1 MAGTSKSNH
10 CIKVQS
16 PNEGP
21 FDANSLHWELIH
33 DRHSKYSALQVAY
46 ILWDR
51 IQDFLKGEC
60 TKEDWPTQFNVSWRR
75 NTKENTLKRPS
86 IDSHLIEIGYWCA
99 FGPDDYRGEIPK
111 ATSKRRAQAGKTKSG
126 CQCHFVVTQLYLW
139 PHIGRINFIEWNHV
153 DLDDNIC
160 HGKLYCGPEKRLQLA
175 PAISREMKQWVF
187 YMLLKGFTPQQ
198 VFSHHIGIAEQNMMG
213 GSLHKTRDLFLTMR
227 DILNIACKMENITI
241 HTDSDDA
248 KSVHNWVADN
258 ASHVFFYQPMDS
270 VNEKPFALGIQT
282 TWQLETICKYGNRGL
297 LAMDSTF
304 GTNKYKFQLY
314 TVLVFD
320 GFRNG
325 VPVAWVITSSST
337 RVNTSSWL
345 TALRNRAFDHCKAWD
360 PNAWM
365 VDDAEAEILSLRQ
378 VFGLPILLCIWHVRR
393 AWLKN
398 LVKKVRDPQV
408 RADMFKKLG
417 MIMNMRG
424 RPGTTSCKRVEEAH
438 NLLDQFFVEYAS
450 EQEFITYFK
459 RQWLPCIDMWIKATR
474 TMQVANQDTNGSIES
489 YHGLL
494 KSRFLSGRRTIH
506 GRRIDWLI
514 KGLVST
520 CHSYYWYQDAL
531 KEAGFK
537 RNFKVMDVIKN
548 SLARALEILDENV
561 GFYGDDPRHARVFS
575 MTKQLHFYLIRNA
588 DMEWATCDCDWALRG
603 NLCKHQVKVMIL
615 GGISIETIL
624 HRGIDM
630 YNTMVI
636 DGTPC
641 IGVKKGFQNSQLGMA
656 NNMCPSNLQD
666 TPTIFSEEN
675 NVEEPMETAKVDSL
689 ADYGK
694 QPSSSSLVPPTSIE
708 LIADIK
714 SLIAQTLKLAGDDLC
729 LLQHVQRSSTQMLI
743 SLQAC
748 KACQTSMLSH
758 PIKELERVDDGFG
771 TSLVHAKP
779 IIETILQKKRKKM
792 TTKNKADEQDV
803 PAVRV
808 KPFPLLPRRKRVSLQ
823 SVLDKQACQ
832 EDSD

>member
-1 MAGTSKSNH
+1 MVSELTLVMKS
-10 CIKVQS
+10 S
-16 PNEGP
+16 PLGISNGRPDYLIRQESQAPLPLDASLTLFAKKGFLPIRSCTCLFGFKEAPLMRKEG
-21 FDANSLHWELIH
+21 
-33 DRHSKYSALQVAY
+33 
-46 ILWDR
+46 
-51 IQDFLKGEC
+51 
-60 TKEDWPTQFNVSWRR
+60 
-75 NTKENTLKRPS
+75 KR
-86 IDSHLIEIGYWCA
+86 YWCA

-111 ATSKRRAQAGKTKSG
+111 ATSKRRAQAGRTKSG
-126 CQCHFVVTQLYLW
+126 CQCHFVVTELYLW
-139 PHIGRINFIEWNHV
+139 PHIGRINFIEWNRV

-198 VFSHHIGIAEQNMMG
+198 VFSHHIGIAKQNMMG
-213 GSLHKTRDLFLTMR
+213 VSLRKTRDLFLTMR

-241 HTDSDDA
+241 HTDFDDA
-248 KSVHNWVADN
+248 KSVHNWVVDN

-297 LAMDSTF
+297 LAMDSTL

-337 RVNTSSWL
+337 RVKTSSWL
-345 TALRNRAFDHCKAWD
+345 IALRNRAFDHCKAWIQMHG
-360 PNAWM
+360 WSTM
-365 VDDAEAEILSLRQ
+365 QRLR
-378 VFGLPILLCIWHVRR
+378 FYH
-393 AWLKN
+393 
-398 LVKKVRDPQV
+398 
-408 RADMFKKLG
+408 
-417 MIMNMRG
+417 
-424 RPGTTSCKRVEEAH
+424 
-438 NLLDQFFVEYAS
+438 Y
-450 EQEFITYFK
+450 
-459 RQWLPCIDMWIKATR
+459 DMWIKATK
-474 TMQVANQDTNGSIES
+474 TMQVANQNTNGSIES

-506 GRRIDWLI
+506 DQQIDWLI
-514 KGLVST
+514 KGLVSK

-548 SLARALEILDENV
+548 SLARALEIPDENV

-575 MTKQLHFYLIRNA
+575 MTKQLHFYLIHNA
-588 DMEWATCDCDWALRG
+588 DMEWANCDCDWALRE

-636 DGTPC
+636 DGTPR
-641 IGVKKGFQNSQLGMA
+641 IGVKKGFQMLQLGMA
-656 NNMCPSNLQD
+656 NSMYLSDVQD
-666 TPTIFSEEN
+666 TLTIFSEEN
-675 NVEEPMETAKVDSL
+675 NVEEPMEIAKVESL

-729 LLQHVQRSSTQMLI
+729 LLQHVQRSLTQMLI

-748 KACQTSMLSH
+748 KACLTSMLSH

-771 TSLVHAKP
+771 TSLVRAKL

-792 TTKNKADEQDV
+792 TTENKVDEQDV

-808 KPFPLLPRRKRVSLQ
+808 KPFPLLPQRKRVSLQ
-823 SVLDKQACQ
+823 SVLDKPACQ

>member
-1 MAGTSKSNH
+1 
-10 CIKVQS
+10 
-16 PNEGP
+16 
-21 FDANSLHWELIH
+21 
-33 DRHSKYSALQVAY
+33 
-46 ILWDR
+46 
-51 IQDFLKGEC
+51 
-60 TKEDWPTQFNVSWRR
+60 
-75 NTKENTLKRPS
+75 
-86 IDSHLIEIGYWCA
+86 
-99 FGPDDYRGEIPK
+99 
-111 ATSKRRAQAGKTKSG
+111 
-126 CQCHFVVTQLYLW
+126 
-139 PHIGRINFIEWNHV
+139 
-153 DLDDNIC
+153 
-160 HGKLYCGPEKRLQLA
+160 
-175 PAISREMKQWVF
+175 
-187 YMLLKGFTPQQ
+187 MLLKGFTPQQ

-378 VFGLPILLCIWHVRR
+378 VFGLPILLCIRHVQR

-398 LVKKVRDPQV
+398 LVKK
-408 RADMFKKLG
+408 
-417 MIMNMRG
+417 
-424 RPGTTSCKRVEEAH
+424 
-438 NLLDQFFVEYAS
+438 
-450 EQEFITYFK
+450 
-459 RQWLPCIDMWIKATR
+459 
-474 TMQVANQDTNGSIES
+474 
-489 YHGLL
+489 
-494 KSRFLSGRRTIH
+494 
-506 GRRIDWLI
+506 
-514 KGLVST
+514 
-520 CHSYYWYQDAL
+520 DAL

-548 SLARALEILDENV
+548 SLARALEIPDENV

-575 MTKQLHFYLIRNA
+575 MTKQLH
-588 DMEWATCDCDWALRG
+588 

-636 DGTPC
+636 DGTPR
-641 IGVKKGFQNSQLGMA
+641 IGVKKGFQNLQLGMA

-689 ADYGK
+689 TDYGK

-771 TSLVHAKP
+771 TSLVRAKP

-803 PAVRV
+803 PAVWV